1 MRSAKR
7 SFESIGRN
15 FRQRSPMRCDH
26 RNNGLEKQTS
36 RTVLD
41 DSGSLAI
48 TAWTCSKC
56 GQVIEE
62 IYILA
67 QDGTTQTGSARFA
80 VAPPH
85 SNGRAMQF
93 AHTGPGN

>member
-7 SFESIGRN
+7 SLESIGRN
-15 FRQRSPMRCDH
+15 FWQRGPMTCDH
-26 RNNGLEKQTS
+26 RTNGLLNQTS

-56 GQVIEE
+56 GGVLEE
-62 IYILA
+62 IRILT
-67 QDGTTQTGSARFA
+67 QDGRAQTRPIRFA

-85 SNGRAMQF
+85 TKRQTGQF
-93 AHTGPGN
+93 AHHAPIT

>member
-7 SFESIGRN
+7 SLESIGRN
-15 FRQRSPMRCDH
+15 FQQRSPVTCDH
-26 RNNGLEKQTS
+26 RNNGLLNETS

-48 TAWTCSKC
+48 TAWTCAKC
-56 GQVIEE
+56 GGVIEE

-67 QDGTTQTGSARFA
+67 QDGKTRTGPARFA

-85 SNGRAMQF
+85 ANGRAVPF
-93 AHTGPGN
+93 AQHVPIT

>member
-7 SFESIGRN
+7 SLESIGRN
-15 FRQRSPMRCDH
+15 FLQRGSVACDH
-26 RNNGLEKQTS
+26 RNNGLLKQTS

-56 GQVIEE
+56 GGVIEE

-80 VAPPH
+80 VAPLH
-85 SNGRAMQF
+85 SKGRAVQF
-93 AHTGPGN
+93 AHTSLRN

>member
-7 SFESIGRN
+7 SLESIGRN
-15 FRQRSPMRCDH
+15 FWQRGPMTCDH
-26 RNNGLEKQTS
+26 RTNGLLNQTS

-56 GQVIEE
+56 GGVFEE
-62 IYILA
+62 IRILT
-67 QDGTTQTGSARFA
+67 QDGKTQTRPIRFA
-80 VAPPH
+80 VAPPQT
-85 SNGRAMQF
+85 NGQTGQF
-93 AHTGPGN
+93 AHHAPIT